1 MSKAPHLMFVEAR
14 YYEDVSDHLLAGAHQ
29 AAEQAGVSYE
39 IVNVPGALEIP
50 AAVKIGLS
58 RKNGQSYDGFVALGC
73 IIRGETS
80 HYDIVCEES
89 ARGLTQLS
97 LDHNAAI
104 GNAILTCE
112 NKAQAIVRAD
122 PSQKNKG
129 ADAVHAAL
137 ALIDLKTKYGLEA

>member
-1 MSKAPHLMFVEAR
+1 MSKAPHLMFIEAR
-14 YYEDVSDHLLAGAHQ
+14 YYEDVSDHLLSGARQ
-29 AAEQAGVSYE
+29 AAEDAGATYE
-39 IVNVPGALEIP
+39 IVGVPGALEIP

-58 RKNGQSYDGFVALGC
+58 RQNGQGFDGFVALGC

-89 ARGLTQLS
+89 ARGLTRLS
-97 LDHNAAI
+97 LDHNTAI

-137 ALIDLKTKYGLEA
+137 AIIDLKAKYGV